1 MSLKNNVRHMQRH
14 LDTAKDGAVLVVQ
27 NAVGK
32 TGDVHG
38 VDFFEEINLRPGFVM
53 LIADY
58 AQSGPSKTDF
68 EIDRAPVSFSYNL
81 SQRVRCIMTSS
92 SGGKRRM
99 ERSPKDS
106 VLAYLPHTKGT
117 HNMAPDK
124 WVAGVSF
131 HFSVPCFR
139 ELFKDVPECLSFLDS
154 PFSSPSGEQCFCHQ
168 ARFTS
173 EVFFI
178 IHQILRCPYGG
189 DVRKLFLEAKALE
202 LVALKLAEMGQ
213 DNHRD
218 PSALSR
224 RDSERVREAYHILL
238 DKIERPPGL
247 NDLSLR
253 VGINRNKLNL
263 GFKQLYGDTVFN
275 VLRRIRLR
283 RSWFLLQYTDLS
295 LTEIA
300 FTVGYNNH
308 ANFST
313 AFRRQFGTPPKTVR
327 QCKNRYPFDQA
338 SDFAGPCD
346 A

>member
-1 MSLKNNVRHMQRH
+1 MSPKNNVRHMQRQ
-14 LDTAKDGAVLVVQ
+14 LDTAKDGSVSVVQ
-27 NAVGK
+27 NAVEK
-32 TGDVHG
+32 TGSVHR
-38 VDFFEEINLRPGFVM
+38 VAFFEEINLRPGLVM

-58 AQSGPSKTDF
+58 TPPGPSKIDF

-81 SQRVRCIMTSS
+81 NQRVRCTMTSG
-92 SGGKRRM
+92 SGGKRVM

-117 HNMAPDK
+117 HDMAPDK

-139 ELFKDVPECLSFLDS
+139 ELFKDVPECLNFLDS
-154 PFSSPSGEQCFCHQ
+154 PFSNRSGEQCFCHQ

-173 EVFFI
+173 EVFLI

-189 DVRKLFLEAKALE
+189 GVRRLFLEAKTLE

-213 DNHRD
+213 GNHRD
-218 PSALSR
+218 ASALSR
-224 RDSERVREAYHILL
+224 RDSERVREAYHILV

-253 VGINRNKLNL
+253 VGINRNKLNQ

-275 VLRRIRLR
+275 VLRGIRLHK
-283 RSWFLLQYTDLS
+283 SWFLLQYTDLS

-308 ANFST
+308 ANFTT
-313 AFRRQFGTPPKTVR
+313 AFRRQFGITPKTVR
-327 QCKNRYPFDQA
+327 QCKNRYPFDQPP
-338 SDFAGPCD
+338 DFVRPCD